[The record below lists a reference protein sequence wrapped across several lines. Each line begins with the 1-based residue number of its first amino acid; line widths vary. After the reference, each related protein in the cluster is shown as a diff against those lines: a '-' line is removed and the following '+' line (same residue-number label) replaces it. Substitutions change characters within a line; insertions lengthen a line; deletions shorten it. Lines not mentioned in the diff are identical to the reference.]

1 MAIHILSALREGL
14 SLLSLWLPR
23 SRISIYDLI
32 STRNLLAEKTLY
44 LNLGY
49 WDGSTT
55 CDDACRRL
63 AEVVG
68 EIGSMSPA
76 DEVVDCGFGFADQDF
91 YWLERFKPRRIT
103 GLNITVSQVVEARRR
118 AAECGISS
126 ARLDLR
132 EGSATAMPLADASAD
147 LVTALEAAFHF
158 DTREAFFREAFRV
171 LRPGG
176 RLVTADILPRTDAVR
191 TLKAAVLQW
200 LFRRIWQVPAANVY
214 DRCEYERKL
223 SESGFVSIRVD
234 SIHEKVYRPLFDFV
248 RRRLRDADIKARVSV
263 SFRLFY
269 ALGTKE
275 TGAIGPDYILSV
287 SVKPE
292 EKA

>member
-1 MAIHILSALREGL
+1 LRRAVSAIREGL
-14 SLLSLWLPR
+14 SLLSPWLPR
-23 SRISIYDLI
+23 SRISMYDLI
-32 STRNLLAEKTLY
+32 STRNLLGEKTLY

-49 WDGSTT
+49 WDSSTT
-55 CDDACRRL
+55 YDNACRRL

-103 GLNITVSQVVEARRR
+103 GLNITNSQVVEARRR
-118 AAECGISS
+118 ADERRISPE
-126 ARLDLR
+126 RLDLR

-147 LVTALEAAFHF
+147 LVTALESAFHF

-176 RLVTADILPRTDAVR
+176 RLVTADILLRTDAVR
-191 TLKAAVLQW
+191 TLKAAVLKW
-200 LFRRIWQVPAANVY
+200 LVLRTWQIPAANVY

-234 SIHEKVYRPLFDFV
+234 CIQEKVYRPLFDCV
-248 RRRLRDADIKARVSV
+248 RQRMRDSDIKMRMNVF
-263 SFRLFY
+263 FRLFWAVGMKEVE
-269 ALGTKE
+269 ALW
-275 TGAIGPDYILSV
+275 PDYILSV